1 LINWGSNCIISRLRI
16 KVKKAANFKAAVWFL
31 AGMQLHWFLKS
42 KLQFRAWLNKLQI
55 KDQCVSYMFLPPFP
69 FKWND
74 AFWPKR
80 CCFMH
85 CSRKKK
91 TERPKRCRFEWH
103 CGSSSSPGRARQG
116 KKKFF
121 YRLFCPSFSEKHQK
135 DAYHKPTCITS
146 DPWPT
151 TGW

>member
-55 KDQCVSYMFLPPFP
+55 KDQCVSYTFLPPFP

-91 TERPKRCRFEWH
+91 
-103 CGSSSSPGRARQG
+103 
-116 KKKFF
+116 
-121 YRLFCPSFSEKHQK
+121 QK
-135 DAYHKPTCITS
+135 DPNGAVLNGTVGLLLPLDVRGRGRRSFFIDFSVPLSLKSIKKTPTIN
-146 DPWPT
+146 PLV
-151 TGW
+151 